1 MAISSVTEE
10 EPRPQRGDVVIVPFG
25 AGEAHAE
32 KRRPALIVSGRPL
45 DEQHDLVWV
54 MMITSA
60 DNPGLPTDLPIR
72 DLDRAGLPAPS
83 VIRPTKIACIERS
96 RIVRRAG
103 KVSDG
108 DMRSVGRALR
118 AFLDLA

>member
-1 MAISSVTEE
+1 MAISSAPEE
-10 EPRPQRGDVVIVPFG
+10 EPRPGRGDVVILPHG
-25 AGEAHAE
+25 TGDAQAE
-32 KRRPALIVSGRPL
+32 KRRPALIVSGPSL
-45 DEQHDLVWV
+45 DEPYDLVWV

-60 DNPGLPTDLPIR
+60 DNPSLPTDLPIR

-83 VIRPTKIACIERS
+83 VIRPAKIACIERS

-103 KVSDG
+103 KVSDS
-108 DMRSVGRALR
+108 DMRSVGRALK